1 MKMMPLVTSY
11 LPIPC
16 ICAVEYEDMSKKQ
29 LMTAIS
35 KLERR
40 LDKAD
45 AENTSLID
53 MDDRRG
59 KTEGKEA
66 QSFSILCY

>member
-1 MKMMPLVTSY
+1 MSLVTNY
-11 LPIPC
+11 LPIPF
-16 ICAVEYEDMSKKQ
+16 ICTVEYEDMSKKQ

-35 KLERR
+35 KLEKR

-45 AENTSLID
+45 ADNTSLID

-59 KTEGKEA
+59 KTEGNEA
-66 QSFSILCY
+66 